1 MSSSKRSR
9 RHFTTEQKVAILKR
23 HMVDK
28 VAVSDL
34 CNELGLQPSVFYQWQ
49 RQALEKLAGAFSTPA
64 ADGPSKREKELVAR
78 TKELEAKLAKK
89 DNVIAEVAAELVAT
103 KKASTG
109 TSTSPISFSAVRSIT
124 CARSSMAPAVPSY
137 IGRSASR

>member
-28 VAVSDL
+28 VPVSDL

-49 RQALEKLAGAFSTPA
+49 RQALENLAGAFSTPA
-64 ADGPSKREKELVAR
+64 ADGPSKREKELVAK

-89 DNVIAEVAAELVAT
+89 DNVIAEVTAELVAT
-103 KKASTG
+103 KKELG
-109 TSTSPISFSAVRSIT
+109 EP
-124 CARSSMAPAVPSY
+124 
-137 IGRSASR
+137 

>member
-1 MSSSKRSR
+1 MTDSKRSR

-28 VAVSDL
+28 VPVSDL

-49 RQALEKLAGAFSTPA
+49 RQALENLAGAFATQA
-64 ADGPSKREKELVAR
+64 DDGPNKREKELVAK

-103 KKASTG
+103 KKSLG
-109 TSTSPISFSAVRSIT
+109 
-124 CARSSMAPAVPSY
+124 VP
-137 IGRSASR
+137 

>member
-1 MSSSKRSR
+1 MTDSKRSR

-28 VAVSDL
+28 VPVSDL

-49 RQALEKLAGAFSTPA
+49 RQALENLAGAFSAPA
-64 ADGPSKREKELVAR
+64 DDGPSKREKELVAR

-89 DNVIAEVAAELVAT
+89 DNVIAEVAAELIAT
-103 KKASTG
+103 KKALG
-109 TSTSPISFSAVRSIT
+109 
-124 CARSSMAPAVPSY
+124 VP
-137 IGRSASR
+137 